1 MTTVRWGII
10 GTAQIAAN
18 VFIPALRTV
27 RGAELTA
34 VASRDAARAAA
45 FAAAHGAAR
54 AFGSYR
60 ELLDSGA
67 VDAVYVPLPNSQHER
82 WTLEAAERGIP
93 VFCEKPLTDAAD
105 SAARVA
111 ARCRQLGVPLL
122 EAFVFRY
129 HPQTRVVGELL
140 AAGRI
145 GAVSQ
150 ITGHMSFFFDRRQRA
165 GDYRM
170 DPAMGGGG
178 LLDVVCYPIAYIRHL
193 LDADPLTV
201 QAAVRYD
208 AGGTSAGGA
217 GRGIDGAASVLMELP
232 GGVQAIA
239 MGGFD
244 DYRHRGITITGSAGV
259 MHVPEPY
266 HPLAES
272 AIHLTTGHLT
282 TGHLDGVRRDTIT
295 LDNGGPAFAPAIAHF
310 QDRLGAAGAAPLT
323 AEFAAGTLRVIEA
336 AHESARR
343 GARVS
348 WS

>member
-1 MTTVRWGII
+1 MTKVRWGIL
-10 GTAQIAAN
+10 GTARIAADA
-18 VFIPALRTV
+18 FIPALRTV
-27 RGAELTA
+27 RGAELAA
-34 VASRDAARAAA
+34 VASRGAERAEA
-45 FAAAHGAAR
+45 FATVHGAGR

-82 WTLEAAERGIP
+82 WIQEAAERGIP

-111 ARCRQLGVPLL
+111 ARCRQLGVPLM

-150 ITGHMSFFFDRRQRA
+150 ITGRLSFYLDRRQRA
-165 GDYRM
+165 GDYRLA
-170 DPAMGGGG
+170 PAMGGGG
-178 LLDVVCYPIAYIRHL
+178 LLDVVSYPIAYVRHL
-193 LDADPLTV
+193 LGAEPLTV

-208 AGGTSAGGA
+208 AGG
-217 GRGIDGAASVLMELP
+217 GIDGAAGVLMELP
-232 GGVQAIA
+232 GGVQAVA

-244 DYRHRGITITGSAGV
+244 DFSNRGVTITGSDGAI
-259 MHVPEPY
+259 HVPDPF
-266 HPLAES
+266 HPPPES
-272 AIHLTTGHLT
+272 AIHVAAAG
-282 TGHLDGVRRDTIT
+282 RRDTIT
-295 LDNGGPAFAPAIAHF
+295 LDNGGPPFAPAISFF
-310 QDRLGAAGAAPLT
+310 QDRLAAAGPPLD

-336 AHESARR
+336 AHESART
-343 GARVS
+343 GARVRLT
-348 WS
+348 